1 MFIQTPKG
9 KEKDPSFFIS
19 NVSEQDNIVL
29 YLLLKA
35 KEIFK
40 KDLKCLRAYAN
51 VQFKGQHSNW
61 HIDDGDFTILL
72 MVSET
77 LNDGKFEIGD
87 QKVDFKENRCV
98 IFNAK
103 EKHRGLA
110 SEYAKLPRCTL
121 AIKTE
126 IINGNN

>member
-1 MFIQTPKG
+1 MLQVIDNFIDPLICKAIYLNVLRSPMFIQTPKG

-77 LNDGKFEIGD
+77 LNDGKFELVLI
-87 QKVDFKENRCV
+87 
-98 IFNAK
+98 
-103 EKHRGLA
+103 L
-110 SEYAKLPRCTL
+110 
-121 AIKTE
+121 
-126 IINGNN
+126 